1 MFPLD
6 PKTVE
11 RLARIIVDID
21 GPYNRTGREL
31 EQLLRHAGWKNHA
44 EYDGSSRI
52 VWLTEQ
58 ITERSEQRDDI
69 ERLLCRIC
77 DPLEYDEGPA
87 AAEVFR
93 QVVNE
98 ILRPE
103 QLEVSNVAGRPVIAE
118 LRADG
123 TTSTHAEP
131 HDLDK
136 RIRQLLSDERSADVL
151 LGRITEARICHRG
164 GAYTMAVIAIGSFVE
179 GLLYTLLTERDEDA
193 SNHLFVN
200 QDGDLVKNTRPPLV
214 MLINTAHRNGWIQ
227 FDAMKFMHAVRDF
240 RNFIH
245 PRQELIDLP
254 AFDNDSV
261 GLCWTP
267 VHAML
272 NDLEQYLSALAD

>member
-11 RLARIIVDID
+11 RLARVIVDMD
-21 GPYNRTGREL
+21 GPYSRTGREL
-31 EQLLRHAGWKNHA
+31 ERLLSHAGWKNHA

-52 VWLTEQ
+52 GWLTNQ
-58 ITERSEQRDDI
+58 IRRRSEQRDDI

-77 DPLEYDEGPA
+77 DPLEYDEGLA

-93 QVVNE
+93 QAINE
-98 ILRPE
+98 ILQPE
-103 QLEVSNVAGRPVIAE
+103 QLEVSNVSGRPVVAE

-131 HDLDK
+131 HDLDR
-136 RIRQLLSDERSADVL
+136 RIRRLLSDERSADVL

-179 GLLYTLLTERDEDA
+179 GLLYTMLTEGDEDA

-200 QDGDLVKNTRPPLV
+200 KDGNLVKCTRPSLE

-227 FDAMKFMHAVRDF
+227 FDAMKFMHAIRDF

-245 PRQELIDLP
+245 PRLELVDLP

-261 GLCWTP
+261 GLCWAP

-272 NDLEQYLSALAD
+272 NDLEQYLS